1 MSKMKTQEEELLT
14 GMKAPPA
21 NAFKPGHPRYGG
33 RKKGSPVRR
42 TAEAREIA
50 EHLGFHPIE
59 LLAHIALKGTIP
71 NADGTETPVDT
82 DKRLDAIKA
91 AAPYLLP
98 RLSAQTL
105 SGPNDGPVEILTP
118 EAEAG
123 LQAILADPDLAKAAQ
138 DLALKLADI
147 AGAEYRAER
156 GLPAPTISL
165 DHPDYLR

>member
-1 MSKMKTQEEELLT
+1 MSKRKTQEEELLT
-14 GMKAPPA
+14 QMDGMKAPPA

-33 RKKGSPVRR
+33 RKKGSPAKR

-50 EHLGFHPIE
+50 ERLGFHPIE
-59 LLAHIALKGTIP
+59 LLAHIALNGTIP

-105 SGPNDGPVEILTP
+105 SGPNDGPVEIMTP

-123 LQAILADPDLAKAAQ
+123 LQAILADPDLARAAQ
-138 DLALKLADI
+138 DIALAL
-147 AGAEYRAER
+147 AEEER
-156 GLPAPTISL
+156 KRGTETVQ
-165 DHPDYLR
+165 